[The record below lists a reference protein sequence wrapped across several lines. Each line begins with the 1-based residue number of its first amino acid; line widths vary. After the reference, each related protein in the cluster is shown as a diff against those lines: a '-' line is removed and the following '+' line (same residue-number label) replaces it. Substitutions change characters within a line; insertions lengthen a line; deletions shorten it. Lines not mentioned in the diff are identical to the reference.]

1 MQLDTSPNLSLESLT
16 HLLEKNITV
25 HFECRALLSECPTQV
40 TSASL
45 EKCMFLR
52 WLPHSSGF
60 TYEDPIHVHLT
71 MWSHVPQAYC
81 NWQQL
86 SWSLSYSLLKH
97 DSNHLLHIS
106 RDMPIILCFF
116 FCSLPWLLSLAFSS
130 ESHVFTHAFICLGW
144 HFPSNCPWLSFMV
157 KHINVFSNCKD
168 PDPNQP
174 LYFTRGNDS
183 LSLSPLC
190 LCSSCHAFPLYS
202 HYAFLILHLSFSAEI
217 PFIIERGSCLSS
229 CMN

>member
-60 TYEDPIHVHLT
+60 TYEDPIHEHLT
-71 MWSHVPQAYC
+71 MWSHVPQACC

-86 SWSLSYSLLKH
+86 FWSLSYSLLKH

-116 FCSLPWLLSLAFSS
+116 FFLFLTMALISCFFFGKSCFYPCIHMLGMTFSFELSMA
-130 ESHVFTHAFICLGW
+130 I
-144 HFPSNCPWLSFMV
+144 
-157 KHINVFSNCKD
+157 
-168 PDPNQP
+168 
-174 LYFTRGNDS
+174 LYGQ
-183 LSLSPLC
+183 
-190 LCSSCHAFPLYS
+190 AY
-202 HYAFLILHLSFSAEI
+202 
-217 PFIIERGSCLSS
+217 
-229 CMN
+229 